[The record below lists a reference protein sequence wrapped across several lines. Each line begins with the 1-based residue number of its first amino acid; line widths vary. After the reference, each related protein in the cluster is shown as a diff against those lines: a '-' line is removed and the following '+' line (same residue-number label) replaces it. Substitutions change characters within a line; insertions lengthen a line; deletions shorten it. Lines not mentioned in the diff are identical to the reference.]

1 MRRAVLTAASTCS
14 LVVLLLALK
23 PHHTTPASVLGGGT
37 PPAATAP
44 SPTRSAPPANGA
56 RPVDGTYTGDPVDT
70 QYGTVQVAATV
81 RGGELSA
88 VKVLQ
93 VPSGSGRDQQITAYA
108 VPRLTQEA
116 LTAHSAHIDAVS
128 GASYT
133 SQGYTQSLQSA
144 LDRAGV

>member
-23 PHHTTPASVLGGGT
+23 PHHTAAVSALGGT
-37 PPAATAP
+37 PSGTAP
-44 SPTRSAPPANGA
+44 SPTRSEPAASGSH
-56 RPVDGTYTGDPVDT
+56 PVSGTYTGDPVDT
-70 QYGTVQVAATV
+70 RYGTVQVAATV
-81 RGGELSA
+81 QGGKLTD
-88 VKVLQ
+88 VKVVQ

-133 SQGYTQSLQSA
+133 SQGYIQSLQSA
-144 LDRAGV
+144 LDKAGV